1 VKFLRSTLLREA
13 PKIKYQLIKN
23 NPEHP
28 IAKWAKILQVERSG
42 YYAWESRREALEKR
56 EEHLKEAIR
65 KEFEAS
71 RGTYGPDRIIVQLRK
86 KGEKIGR
93 KKYAE
98 YMAELGLDSCH
109 NKHRTRSLTNS
120 KKARGEGYPNIL
132 RDQYFPLV
140 PRMGLS
146 SDITYIKTD
155 EGFLYYCAIKDIVTG
170 EVLGDHMAD
179 RLTKDLVLNAI
190 LAMLAKHKLAKGCIF
205 HNDRG
210 SQYTS
215 HAVMGLLKQYGLCQ
229 SFSRVGMPGDNAWVE
244 SFFATLKKELIYRTH
259 YETKDSVKAAVFEY
273 TYCFY
278 NVKRIQKKLGYM
290 SPGEYFG
297 SLRKERLA
305 AVA

>member
-1 VKFLRSTLLREA
+1 M
-13 PKIKYQLIKN
+13 
-23 NPEHP
+23 
-28 IAKWAKILQVERSG
+28 
-42 YYAWESRREALEKR
+42 
-56 EEHLKEAIR
+56 
-65 KEFEAS
+65 
-71 RGTYGPDRIIVQLRK
+71 VQLRK
-86 KGEKIGR
+86 KGEKIVR
-93 KKYAE
+93 KKFAE
-98 YMAELGLDSCH
+98 YMTELGLDSCH
-109 NKHRTRSLTNS
+109 NRHRTRSLTNS

-132 RDQYFPLV
+132 RDHYFPIV

-146 SDITYIKTD
+146 SDITYLKTD
-155 EGFLYYCAIKDIVTG
+155 EGFLYCCAIKDIVTG

-179 RLTKDLVLNAI
+179 RLTKDLVTNAI

-215 HAVMGLLKQYGLCQ
+215 HAVIDLLKQYGLCQ
-229 SFSRVGMPGDNAWVE
+229 SFSRVGMPADNAWVE
-244 SFFATLKKELIYRTH
+244 SFFATLKKELIHRTH

-290 SPGEYFG
+290 SPGEYLG